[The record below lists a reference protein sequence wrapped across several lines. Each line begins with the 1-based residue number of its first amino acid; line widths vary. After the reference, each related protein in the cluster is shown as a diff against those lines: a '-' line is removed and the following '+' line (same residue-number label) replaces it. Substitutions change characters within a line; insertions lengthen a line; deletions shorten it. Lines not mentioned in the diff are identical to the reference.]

1 MPNNLNIITINN
13 IHQCSQLIRNYFINT
28 YQVISTKETVGTALY
43 SCFVS
48 IDIDNPQSVDIVHDV
63 ISLLLFMKMFK

>member
-28 YQVISTKETVGTALY
+28 YQVISTKETVGIALS

-48 IDIDNPQSVDIVHDV
+48 IDNPQSVDIVHDV
-63 ISLLLFMKMFK
+63 IVVLLLFMEMFK